1 MIKSFGVYAGWLE
14 PEELIGTCSVENA
27 RGREVI
33 SFSYSENW
41 LLEHAGFFLDPN
53 IYPMT
58 GRQYPPEGLSCFG
71 FLSDLAP
78 DRWGRTLMNKKEG
91 IEARKDKRPRRK
103 LMESDYILGV
113 HDEGRLGGIRL
124 KDESGKYLSE
134 DRFLAAPPLERL
146 RDLEEASLMLESDK
160 TDEERWLNALLL
172 PGSSLG
178 GARPK
183 SNVVDELGD
192 MWIAKFPS
200 RNDQVDVGAWEM
212 VAHNLALRCGIQV
225 PEARIMRFSEAGSTF
240 LVKRFDRCAGKRIH
254 FSSAM
259 TMTGMEDMEP
269 AGYLDLVGIIE
280 QISYIPEKDL
290 HELWNRMIFNICIS
304 NTDDHL
310 RNHGFLLMDK
320 GWSLS
325 PAYDINPNIEKEEM
339 SLFIS
344 ETCRKDVGEA
354 LEIADFFRLT
364 SKEALEN
371 VERIQKIIRCS
382 WETEA
387 GRIRIPSGER
397 EIMKNAFLF
406 E

>member
-1 MIKSFGVYAGWLE
+1 MKEWI
-14 PEELIGTCSVENA
+14 
-27 RGREVI
+27 
-33 SFSYSENW
+33 
-41 LLEHAGFFLDPN
+41 FL
-53 IYPMT
+53 
-58 GRQYPPEGLSCFG
+58 
-71 FLSDLAP
+71 
-78 DRWGRTLMNKKEG
+78 
-91 IEARKDKRPRRK
+91 
-103 LMESDYILGV
+103 
-113 HDEGRLGGIRL
+113 
-124 KDESGKYLSE
+124 
-134 DRFLAAPPLERL
+134 
-146 RDLEEASLMLESDK
+146 SLMLESNK
-160 TDEERWLNALLL
+160 TDEERWLNAILL

-200 RNDQVDVGAWEM
+200 RNDQMDVGAWEM

-387 GRIRIPSGER
+387 DRIRIPSGER
-397 EIMKNAFLF
+397 ESMKNAFIF